1 MTITSSTV
9 EPEAAPALTGTS
21 LPTPN
26 DGPDAYAERAERA
39 AARLGLAPGAIRRLP
54 FDLSI
59 LADDGIF
66 LDVTAHGAGLLTVQL
81 GWELLGV
88 VLPPDAA
95 VTFGPPTCRLL
106 PERHLRPIARLL
118 GAGHELLRRY
128 SFRFALVEAV
138 LGTAAYRWVPA
149 TAIVRFHQQFLA
161 LQAEL
166 DEAKAAVVADY
177 DRIVG
182 EAGHALG
189 RLAADS
195 AQRLRATGHAVPPD
209 FDRRLLAAFHAA
221 LPTRAAIRARIALR
235 LEVGVF
241 QLGSEMAGEQ
251 RRAIAARRQVE
262 VDRIEAEGAVRTA
275 QARLFAEQEAH
286 TRAAEAAKLMHQLR
300 VEAERRLVERM
311 VEQRLSPLAEAAEHL
326 HRETAAVAAAVG
338 AALRKNGRLPASSYC
353 QLRRLADY
361 LRLMNFEGDDGLAR
375 LIAALE
381 ERAATATGR
390 GRRARSA
397 TAGADAGAAIERYVG
412 DLVAYTRGLADLHG
426 GRADAVE
433 P

>member
-1 MTITSSTV
+1 MTLISPIV
-9 EPEAAPALTGTS
+9 EPAPAPASEITLLPDTG
-21 LPTPN
+21 
-26 DGPDAYAERAERA
+26 DGPDTYAERAGRA
-39 AARLGLAPGAIRRLP
+39 AAALGLAPPAVRRLP

-59 LADDGIF
+59 LAEEGIF

-81 GWELLGV
+81 GWDLLGV

-95 VTFGPPTCRLL
+95 VGFAPPTCRLL
-106 PERHLRPIARLL
+106 PERHARPLARLL
-118 GAGHELLRRY
+118 GAGHDLLRRH
-128 SFRFALVEAV
+128 SFRFALVEAI

-149 TAIVRFHQQFLA
+149 TAVVRFHRQFLA

-166 DEAKAAVVADY
+166 EAAKAAVVADY

-182 EAGHALG
+182 EAGLALG

-195 AQRLRATGHAVPPD
+195 ARRLAATGHAVPPD
-209 FDRRLLAAFHAA
+209 FDRRLPAAFHAA
-221 LPTRAAIRARIALR
+221 LPTRAAIRERIALR

-241 QLGSEMAGEQ
+241 QLGSELAAEQ
-251 RRAIAARRQVE
+251 RRAITTRRQVE
-262 VDRIEAEGAVRTA
+262 IARIEADGAAQAA
-275 QARLFAEQEAH
+275 QARLFAEQEAQ
-286 TRAAEAAKLMHQLR
+286 TRDAEAARLMHHLR

-311 VEQRLSPLAEAAEHL
+311 VEQRLSPLAEAAEQL
-326 HRETAAVAAAVG
+326 HRETAAVAEAVG
-338 AALRKNGRLPASSYC
+338 AALRKHGRLPASSYR

-381 ERAATATGR
+381 ERAATTTGR
-390 GRRARSA
+390 RRRPRTA
-397 TAGADAGAAIERYVG
+397 TAAAGEAIERCVS

-426 GRADAVE
+426 GRAGAVE
-433 P
+433 L